1 MAAPKVFK
9 GIGIV
14 HARRRSV
21 PGSGFRDLGDV
32 ETLKLAHRNN
42 QQVWK
47 QHRIPGGGNLATLD
61 TPDGVSLDVQMQEWT
76 DENMAM
82 TLQGKVVDVES
93 ETVTG
98 EEIVL
103 APGMLSPT
111 EFPGA
116 GSVVITKTEGSTP
129 IPLSAVRISPAGIT
143 VPAGSTVI
151 TVPTPATIAYVS
163 KAAKRIEPLV
173 EAGEEYELL
182 FDGLNEAEGNRPCI
196 VRVYR
201 WKAPPAE
208 ELALID
214 AENPGKLLA
223 KGEVLADP
231 SVPPGQSPFYSIT
244 WL

>member
-14 HARRRSV
+14 HARRNSTTAAL
-21 PGSGFRDLGDV
+21 FRDLGDV

-47 QHRIPGGGNLATLD
+47 QHRKPGGGNLATLD

-82 TLQGKVVDVES
+82 TLQGKVVDVAS
-93 ETVTG
+93 ETVSG
-98 EEIVL
+98 EDIVL
-103 APGMLSPT
+103 APGFLSPT

-116 GSVVITKTEGSTP
+116 GSVVLTKTSDSSE
-129 IPLSAVRISPAGIT
+129 IPLSAVRISPAGIS
-143 VPAGSTVI
+143 VPADSTVI
-151 TVPTPATIAYVS
+151 TAETPATIAYVS

-182 FDGLNEAEGNRPCI
+182 FDGMNEAEGNRPCI

-208 ELALID
+208 ELAPID

-223 KGEVLADP
+223 KGEVLANPDA
-231 SVPPGQSPFYSIT
+231 PPGESPFYSIT